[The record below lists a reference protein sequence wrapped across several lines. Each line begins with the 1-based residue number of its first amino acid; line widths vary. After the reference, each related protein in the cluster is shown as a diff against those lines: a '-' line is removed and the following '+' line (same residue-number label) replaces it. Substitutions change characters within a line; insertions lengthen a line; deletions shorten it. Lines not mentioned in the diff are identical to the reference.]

1 MNNYTIFTDSACDI
15 KPEILHEWGVELI
28 ELSFRFEGDDRE
40 YSNSDMD
47 INEFYS
53 KMRNGG
59 IAKTSAVN
67 PEAFE
72 KAFEVIL
79 KQGNDV
85 LYLGFSSALSTTFN
99 SSRIAAD
106 ELTERYPNQK
116 IITIDTLAASAG
128 QGLLVRMAVDKRNSG
143 ASVEDVAEFV
153 EDNKLHMCHWFTV
166 NDLVYLKR
174 GGRVSPT
181 VALVGKALGIK
192 PVIHV
197 SNEGKLISVSK
208 ARGRKT
214 AVSALA
220 DKYCELAV
228 NKADGTVYISHA
240 DCLDDAKELSAIIR
254 DKTGA
259 EVELITDVGTVIGAH
274 AGPGTLALF
283 FVGKER

>member
-1 MNNYTIFTDSACDI
+1 MKNYTIVTDSACDI
-15 KPEILHEWGVELI
+15 KPEILREWGVELI

-40 YSNSDMD
+40 YLNSDMD
-47 INEFYS
+47 IGEFYS
-53 KMRNGG
+53 KMRSGG

-72 KAFEVIL
+72 KAFEAVL
-79 KQGNDV
+79 KQGRDV

-99 SSRIAAD
+99 SSLIAAD
-106 ELTERYPNQK
+106 ELIERYPDRR
-116 IITIDTLAASAG
+116 IICVDTLAASAG
-128 QGLLVRMAVDKRNSG
+128 QGLLVRMSVDKMNDG
-143 ASVEDVAEFV
+143 ASLDGVAEYI
-153 EDNKLHMCHWFTV
+153 EGNKLHMCHWFTV

-208 ARGRKT
+208 ARGRKA

-220 DKYCELAV
+220 DRYCELSLE
-228 NKADGTVYISHA
+228 KSDGTVYISHA
-240 DCLDDAKELSAIIR
+240 DCLDDAKELAAIIR
-254 DKTGA
+254 DRTGA

-274 AGPGTLALF
+274 SGPGTLALF
-283 FVGKER
+283 FVGRER